1 MEDNTVRGP
10 RGPRGPHGPHGPHG
24 GMGMPGEK
32 AKNSKAAFNNLHLYL
47 KKHIPAI
54 VISLIMGMAGSII
67 SVIGPDKLSDIVN
80 EISKGLFGPMDL
92 DKIKSVCILMM
103 VLYLLS
109 WVFGYLQGFIMI
121 TVTQRV
127 TKTLR
132 KDISRKINRI
142 PLRYFDKNSFGD
154 VLSRVTNDV
163 DTIGQT
169 LSQSIGQLISSV
181 TLFFGALIMMLITNV
196 LMTVA
201 AIASAIIGFIFMMTI
216 MKKSQKHFVSQQ
228 M

>member
-47 KKHIPAI
+47 KKHVPAI
-54 VISLIMGMAGSII
+54 FISLIMGMAGSII

-103 VLYLLS
+103 VLYLQMVHMDLLL
-109 WVFGYLQGFIMI
+109 VQQKQRYLVMVILKLTLINATNLNLMLKL
-121 TVTQRV
+121 VMVLALYTQR
-127 TKTLR
+127 L
-132 KDISRKINRI
+132 
-142 PLRYFDKNSFGD
+142 
-154 VLSRVTNDV
+154 
-163 DTIGQT
+163 
-169 LSQSIGQLISSV
+169 
-181 TLFFGALIMMLITNV
+181 
-196 LMTVA
+196 
-201 AIASAIIGFIFMMTI
+201 IFMI
-216 MKKSQKHFVSQQ
+216 LIKRRYRVGL
-228 M
+228 